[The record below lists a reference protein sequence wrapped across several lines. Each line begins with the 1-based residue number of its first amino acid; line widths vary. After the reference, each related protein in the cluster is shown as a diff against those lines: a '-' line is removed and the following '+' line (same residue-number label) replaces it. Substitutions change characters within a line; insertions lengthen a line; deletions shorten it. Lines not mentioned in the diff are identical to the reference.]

1 MPLMSLEQR
10 KTESQRIMS
19 RYPGR
24 IPIIVNKAKHTDVP
38 DLDKHKF
45 ITPAELTVGQF
56 IYIVRRRL
64 EMPPEKSLFLFVN
77 NTLPTTSTLMSQLY
91 EYHKAEDG
99 FLYMIYAGESTF
111 GGDVPSPQ
119 PPPLNEGFALGS

>member
-10 KTESQRIMS
+10 KEESARIMA

-24 IPIIVNKAKHTDVP
+24 IPVIVNKARHTDAP

-45 ITPAELTVGQF
+45 IAPTDLTVGQF

-64 EMPPEKSLFLFVN
+64 QLTPEKSLFLFVN
-77 NTLPTTSTLMSQLY
+77 GTLPTTSTLMNQLY

-111 GGDVPSPQ
+111 G
-119 PPPLNEGFALGS
+119 LGS

>member
-10 KTESQRIMS
+10 KQESARMMT

-24 IPIIVNKAKHTDVP
+24 IPIIVNKARHTDAP
-38 DLDKHKF
+38 DLDKTKF
-45 ITPAELTVGQF
+45 IAPADLTVGQF

-64 EMPPEKSLFLFVN
+64 ELTSEKTLFLFIN
-77 NTLPTTSTLMSQLY
+77 GTLPTTSTLISQLY

-111 GGDVPSPQ
+111 GVG
-119 PPPLNEGFALGS
+119 